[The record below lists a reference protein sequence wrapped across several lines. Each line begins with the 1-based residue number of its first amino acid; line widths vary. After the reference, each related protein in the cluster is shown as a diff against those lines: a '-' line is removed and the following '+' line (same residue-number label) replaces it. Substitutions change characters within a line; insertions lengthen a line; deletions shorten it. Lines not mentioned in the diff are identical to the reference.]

1 MSMYGLSPGS
11 IDPLLT
17 GALPSVVPL
26 GGSVTSDGGDVPGTE
41 SPDNVVEVATAAV
54 DPPEVSSVDLV
65 TALSPHADSSTTA
78 PNTACTHLATL
89 GKPICSQLSED
100 DGERV
105 GGLGVACRAMPSPMQ
120 RDVADFIDGITRELG
135 ALSGRDSD
143 AHTPDA
149 VIEASNLVA
158 AIIASD
164 GRLTDSELDAY
175 LDSIGPLL
183 EPPLITSAAHVRE
196 TDLFRN
202 RQDWLAQP
210 SVLFDLLVRADQ
222 KHGTRSSNRYYELA
236 MRLAHVTAATDLVPS
251 MDEVQAIDAY
261 RTLLLQSMDAAG
273 VARPG
278 QPITLKA
285 EPTPA
290 EVAPRP
296 AAVTN
301 AEPVPTTTEAPARSI
316 EEVMAELDALIGLD
330 NVKAEVRRL
339 TSMLQVQQIRA
350 ERGLP
355 VIEISHHLVFTG
367 NPGTGKT
374 TVARLLS
381 QIFRAVGVVEKGHLV
396 ETDRSKLVAGFVG
409 QTALK
414 TLETLQASLGGML
427 LIDEAYALARGGD
440 NDFGR
445 EAIDTLVKFMEDH
458 RDDFAIVAAGY
469 TEEMGD
475 FIDANPGLKSRFTR
489 TISFPDYTDD
499 ELVAIFLGLGERSQY
514 SCSDDAL
521 ARVRHFVSAEPRTR
535 GFGNARFVRN
545 LFETAIAHQAQRVAP
560 LSDPSDE
567 QLTTLTAAD
576 IAAVDA

>member
-1 MSMYGLSPGS
+1 M
-11 IDPLLT
+11 T
-17 GALPSVVPL
+17 
-26 GGSVTSDGGDVPGTE
+26 
-41 SPDNVVEVATAAV
+41 
-54 DPPEVSSVDLV
+54 
-65 TALSPHADSSTTA
+65 
-78 PNTACTHLATL
+78 
-89 GKPICSQLSED
+89 
-100 DGERV
+100 
-105 GGLGVACRAMPSPMQ
+105 
-120 RDVADFIDGITRELG
+120 RDVREFIDGIANELG
-135 ALSGRDSD
+135 ALSGRDPS
-143 AHTPDA
+143 AHKADA

-158 AIIASD
+158 AIIAAD
-164 GRLTDSELDAY
+164 GRLTDSELDGY

-183 EPPLITSAAHVRE
+183 EPPLLTSALYVRE
-196 TDLFRN
+196 TDLFSR
-202 RQDWLAQP
+202 RDEWLAEP
-210 SVLFDLLVRADQ
+210 SVLFDLLVKADQ
-222 KHGTRSSNRYYELA
+222 RHGTRRSNRYYELA

-251 MDEVQAIDAY
+251 AGELDAIDAY
-261 RTLLLQSMDAAG
+261 RTRLLEAIDQAG
-273 VARPG
+273 LPRPG
-278 QPITLKA
+278 QPD
-285 EPTPA
+285 PTPQRA
-290 EVAPRP
+290 APAAPSPVGKATTTQSDSVAPAP
-296 AAVTN
+296 DATL
-301 AEPVPTTTEAPARSI
+301 PPARSVDD
-316 EEVMAELDALIGLD
+316 VMAEFDALIGLA

-355 VIEISHHLVFTG
+355 VIETSHHLVFTG

-381 QIFRAVGVVEKGHLV
+381 QIYRAVGVVDKGHLV

-414 TLETLQASLGGML
+414 TLETLEASLGGML

-458 RDDFAIVAAGY
+458 RDDLAIVAAGY

-489 TISFPDYTDD
+489 TISFPDYTDY
-499 ELVAIFLGLGERSQY
+499 ELVDIFLALGDKSQY

-545 LFETAIAHQAQRVAP
+545 LFETAISHQAQRVAP
-560 LSDPSDE
+560 LSDPSNE

-576 IAAVDA
+576 IAPVDA

>member
-1 MSMYGLSPGS
+1 M
-11 IDPLLT
+11 
-17 GALPSVVPL
+17 
-26 GGSVTSDGGDVPGTE
+26 E
-41 SPDNVVEVATAAV
+41 
-54 DPPEVSSVDLV
+54 
-65 TALSPHADSSTTA
+65 
-78 PNTACTHLATL
+78 
-89 GKPICSQLSED
+89 
-100 DGERV
+100 
-105 GGLGVACRAMPSPMQ
+105 
-120 RDVADFIDGITRELG
+120 RDVDEFIGGITGELCS
-135 ALSGRDSD
+135 LSGKT
-143 AHTPDA
+143 AEMHAADA

-158 AIIASD
+158 AIIAAD

-183 EPPLITSAAHVRE
+183 DPPLITSAAHVRA
-196 TDLFRN
+196 TDLFSN
-202 RQDWLAQP
+202 RDDWLAQP
-210 SVLFDLLVRADQ
+210 SMLFDLLVQADR
-222 KHGTRSSNRYYELA
+222 KHGTRRSNRYYELA
-236 MRLAHVTAATDLVPS
+236 KRLAHVTAATDLIPS
-251 MDEVQAIDAY
+251 SGELQAIDSY
-261 RTLLLQSMDAAG
+261 RTRLLQAMDAAG

-278 QPITLKA
+278 QPDQ
-285 EPTPA
+285 PQ
-290 EVAPRP
+290 PRP
-296 AAVTN
+296 APAVPST
-301 AEPVPTTTEAPARSI
+301 ATTSAAAPVPETALPPARSI
-316 EEVMAELDALIGLD
+316 DDVMAELDGLIGLA

-355 VIEISHHLVFTG
+355 VIETSHHLVFTG

-381 QIFRAVGVVEKGHLV
+381 QIYRAVGVVARGHLV

-409 QTALK
+409 QTAIK

-458 RDDFAIVAAGY
+458 RDDLAIVAAGY
-469 TEEMGD
+469 TAEMAD

-489 TISFPDYTDD
+489 TISFADYTDD
-499 ELVAIFLGLGERSQY
+499 ELVAIFLALGEKSQY
-514 SCSDDAL
+514 VCSDDAL
-521 ARVRHFVSAEPRTR
+521 AKVRHFISAEPRTR